1 MMLPTPIA
9 FKSAARV
16 AQREAF
22 QSGRTAR
29 LTKTLLSLAGAR
41 GGETPA
47 VVAATTSEQ
56 KLRRRRRLWL
66 RIALAS
72 LQRAGPGVVRAGVQA
87 REGNGAPAPAARGC
101 TKMTTTVS
109 QRVQYSHDYT
119 THAAKR
125 PGLAQ
130 PSNTTVPPPPR
141 PPPNFLR
148 SREGQYILYRSRVF
162 ARGVAGHLL
171 ASAERRR
178 TTAGPRAHS
187 SAQAVHAVGKVALGG
202 SSSGREA

>member
-130 PSNTTVPPPPR
+130 PSNTTVRLPPR
-141 PPPNFLR
+141 RHPISSAAGRGN
-148 SREGQYILYRSRVF
+148 ILYRSRVF